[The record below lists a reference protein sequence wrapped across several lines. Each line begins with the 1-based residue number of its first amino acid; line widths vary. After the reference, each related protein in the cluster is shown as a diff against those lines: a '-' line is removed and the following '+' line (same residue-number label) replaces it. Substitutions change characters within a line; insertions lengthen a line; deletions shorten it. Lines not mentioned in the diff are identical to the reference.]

1 MNEKTF
7 ELRNIIRSVRQQGNT
22 AYLLDAAINNPNVT
36 IIVANQAQAK
46 EMEDQYRE
54 RLQNL
59 SWWKKII
66 RIFKSNSNSKPKFVP
81 VRNGKE
87 LMSGNSRTPVIIDL
101 YAITSSL

>member
-7 ELRNIIRSVRQQGNT
+7 ELRNIIRSVRQQGST
-22 AYLLDAAINNPNVT
+22 TYLLDAAINNPNVT
-36 IIVANQAQAK
+36 IIVANQTQAK
-46 EMEDQYRE
+46 EMEEQYRE

-66 RIFKSNSNSKPKFVP
+66 RIFKSNSKPKFVP

-87 LMSGNSRTPVIIDL
+87 LMSGNRTPVIIDL
-101 YAITSSL
+101 YAIASSL